1 MSRISRDDGIP
12 SAGTD
17 YWVYFHHPNPSI
29 VEKPA
34 ETDDVVEDGKWMLFY
49 PKSELDARWKEACE
63 SVLASRFGVVR
74 MMKVSTF
81 LENPRSSD
89 PDKGVIILD
98 TPRANKDVVME
109 TGRLIMETMQY
120 HVTMYFKTNVQ
131 TRGGTAATGQLTNH
145 TLYLRSQLRYQDVF
159 SDEFP

>member
-1 MSRISRDDGIP
+1 MSRISRDEVVP
-12 SAGTD
+12 STGTD

-29 VEKPA
+29 AEKPA

-49 PKSELDARWKEACE
+49 PKSEMDARWKQACE
-63 SVLASRFGVVR
+63 SLLASRFGIVR
-74 MMKVSTF
+74 MMKASTF
-81 LENPRSSD
+81 RENPRASD
-89 PDKGVIILD
+89 PDKGVIILY
-98 TPRANKDVVME
+98 TPKVNKDVLME